1 MALYSIDLQSSCFAL
16 QFSFYDGSEDEKL
29 FERLAHT
36 DLCAKWW
43 KAKMKQQ
50 NRCLICNAGQRF
62 RISPQLSHIRS
73 SLSSIT
79 MSVQEIFCCT
89 ALSVSSLQKIWR
101 LITVPRHV
109 SGHMEL
115 VQQFTMQF
123 TSLYCLNLHIQFE
136 KRYSCPKQ
144 VVNSPV
150 SL

>member
-62 RISPQLSHIRS
+62 RILPQLSHIRS
-73 SLSSIT
+73 SLSSNYYVCSRNFLLHGFI
-79 MSVQEIFCCT
+79 SEFT
-89 ALSVSSLQKIWR
+89 AKIWR
-101 LITVPRHV
+101 LITVPRSV
-109 SGHMEL
+109 SCHMKF
-115 VQQFTMQF
+115 VQQFVIQF
-123 TSLYCLNLHIQFE
+123 LSLYRLNLHIQFE
-136 KRYSCPKQ
+136 KKPSCPKQ

-150 SL
+150 SV